1 MYDLFSPMIT
11 TLYRSGKPT
20 TNKQIAKETGLNE
33 HRIGLLKKH
42 PERATLAEIEAF
54 AATFDCQYVI
64 GRRD

>member
-1 MYDLFSPMIT
+1 MTDLFSQIYT
-11 TLYRSGKPT
+11 NLYRSGQPT
-20 TNKQIAKETGLNE
+20 TNKQISKETGLNE